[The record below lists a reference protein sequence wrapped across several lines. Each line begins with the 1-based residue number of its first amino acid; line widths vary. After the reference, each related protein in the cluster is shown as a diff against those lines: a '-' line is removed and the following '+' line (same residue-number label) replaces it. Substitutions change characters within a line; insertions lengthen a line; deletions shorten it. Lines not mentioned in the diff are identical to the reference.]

1 MACHSLLIYAITTN
15 LVYTLTLIDSP
26 LVFTSRISTIILL
39 QRFPVYQTSTQFQR
53 TQGLAWCF
61 SPGFG
66 SGSGSGSVW
75 WFC

>member
-1 MACHSLLIYAITTN
+1 MACHSLLYN
-15 LVYTLTLIDSP
+15 DYLVYTLTLIDSP
-26 LVFTSRISTIILL
+26 LVFASRISTIILPP
-39 QRFPVYQTSTQFQR
+39 RFPVYQSSTQFQR

-66 SGSGSGSVW
+66 SGSGSVW